1 MCKRLKVCLIIIG
14 DEILSGKRTDKHFSN
29 CKDLLVKRGLSTHT
43 VLYIRDE
50 LESIEKTLRFCFL
63 QGHIIFSFGGIGSTP
78 DDLTR
83 LACAKAFGGELEPH
97 QGAIKLI
104 MKRCSE
110 MKIELTESRLEM
122 ANLPQR
128 ASIIPNPIS
137 GFPGFSINHCHC
149 LPGFP
154 DMAYPMM
161 EWVLDNN
168 YSDYFQTFYEYDFSY
183 RVSGIYESS
192 ISRFLILLKDKYPNF
207 SIYSLPSLISGGK
220 DKSKVTL
227 ELGFKVGWEAFNSM
241 GVDDDVN
248 AAKKELKGEIERLGG
263 KVVEESQQKR

>member
-1 MCKRLKVCLIIIG
+1 MQK
-14 DEILSGKRTDKHFSN
+14 
-29 CKDLLVKRGLSTHT
+29 LL
-43 VLYIRDE
+43 E
-50 LESIEKTLRFCFL
+50 
-63 QGHIIFSFGGIGSTP
+63 
-78 DDLTR
+78 
-83 LACAKAFGGELEPH
+83 ELEPH

-137 GFPGFSINHCHC
+137 GFRVFHKSFHC

-168 YSDYFQTFYEYDFSY
+168 YSDYFQTFNEYDFSY

-192 ISRFLILLKDKYPNF
+192 ISKFLVSLKDKYPKF
-207 SIYSLPSLISGGK
+207 SIYSLPSLTYAGK
-220 DKSKVTL
+220 EKSRVSL
-227 ELGFKVGWEAFNSM
+227 ELGFKVGWEAFNSIDI
-241 GVDDDVN
+241 DDIVN
-248 AAKKELKGEIERLGG
+248 AA
-263 KVVEESQQKR
+263 